1 MAKEQFNV
9 YLPTEV
15 IAMVRQLAVT
25 DRGVLTNSEIVE
37 SAIRKMHT
45 AAQPLKRV
53 ERVYDGR
60 KMVGYNGFYGDHQV
74 AYEEKTE
81 AKAQAKVDQYAYE
94 AAKERLA

>member
-1 MAKEQFNV
+1 MKKRGH
-9 YLPTEV
+9 V
-15 IAMVRQLAVT
+15 I
-25 DRGVLTNSEIVE
+25 TN
-37 SAIRKMHT
+37 
-45 AAQPLKRV
+45 PLKPV